1 MHKPEQYKTLAKHP
15 DNIDLLSELESA
27 MDSIASAMN
36 SLAGYE
42 AFTDYFDALSDL
54 WDDMKPQY
62 DEYEAIDAAEYRK
75 EMDGL
80 NRQYLRSVM

>member
-1 MHKPEQYKTLAKHP
+1 MVKPKQYEKLAMNP
-15 DNIDLLSELESA
+15 DNITLLSELEEA
-27 MDSIASAMN
+27 MDSIASAMRN
-36 SLAGYE
+36 LAGYE

-54 WDDMKPQY
+54 WDEMKPQY

-75 EMDGL
+75 EMEGL

>member
-1 MHKPEQYKTLAKHP
+1 MQKPQQYAKLAKNP
-15 DNIDLLSELESA
+15 DNITLLSELEEA
-27 MDSIASAMN
+27 MDSIASAMRN
-36 SLAGYE
+36 LAGYE
-42 AFTDYFDALSDL
+42 AFTDYFDALSDI
-54 WDDMKPQY
+54 WDEMKPQY